1 MRGIRTGVVTMKTN
15 RCLWAALSLLI
26 CSFGIDLLL
35 DSIRHAGPYAD
46 EYVLLGA
53 TLTALGL
60 ATLGIRFGRYW
71 QTRAVPGHVRRGSHF
86 RSRSGRAGNS

>member
-1 MRGIRTGVVTMKTN
+1 MVTMKTSGY
-15 RCLWAALSLLI
+15 LWAALSVLI
-26 CSFGIDLLL
+26 CSLGMDLLL

-60 ATLGIRFGRYW
+60 ATMGIRFGQYW
-71 QTRAVPGHVRRGSHF
+71 QTRAMPGHMRRGSHF

>member
-1 MRGIRTGVVTMKTN
+1 MKAG
-15 RCLWAALSLLI
+15 RYVSVALSVLFCVL
-26 CSFGIDLLL
+26 GAHLLL

-60 ATLGIRFGRYW
+60 ATLLIAFEQFR
-71 QTRAVPGHVRRGSHF
+71 QVRAMARHMRRGSHL
-86 RSRSGRAGNS
+86 SRGSRAARTGHHS

>member
-1 MRGIRTGVVTMKTN
+1 LRGVRTGVVTMKTN
-15 RCLWAALSLLI
+15 RYLWGVLSVLI
-26 CSFGIDLLL
+26 CSLGMDLLL

-60 ATLGIRFGRYW
+60 ATLGIRFGQYC
-71 QTRAVPGHVRRGSHF
+71 QTRATARNMRRGSHF
-86 RSRSGRAGNS
+86 SSTSRGADNS